1 MYNISGF
8 ILHCLW
14 ASQVVLVEE
23 SACLAGNKE
32 MQIQS
37 RHGEDSLEEHMAT
50 HSIILAWRIP
60 WTKSME
66 GYSPQGRKDSGMTK
80 VN

>member
-60 WTKSME
+60 WTKEHGGLQST
-66 GYSPQGRKDSGMTK
+66 GSQRFRHD
-80 VN
+80 